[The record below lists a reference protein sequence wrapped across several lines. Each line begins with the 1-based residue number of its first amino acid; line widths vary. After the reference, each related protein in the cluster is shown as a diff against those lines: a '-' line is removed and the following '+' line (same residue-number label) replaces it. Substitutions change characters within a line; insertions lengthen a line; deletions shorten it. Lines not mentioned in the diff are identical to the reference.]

1 MMNQRKRSILFLLF
15 TAGLFAGV
23 LFCTETT
30 QAKVKTTIKNGV
42 CTVSGKGAMTDDTS
56 YNKKIKKVIIKD
68 GVTSLPEEAF
78 AGCLKLKEISIA
90 DSVKSIGACA
100 FMQTDLREI
109 TIPNSVKKLGNSVLS
124 SCKKLTKVKMPGNVK
139 IIYGSDEYFPV
150 FQFDVDSPVKTI
162 ELTSSLN
169 LEIFMYLSA
178 ENIVVSKNDPKYT
191 SIDGL
196 LYTKDGKSLVR
207 IPNLRKKAVIADGC
221 EMCIRDRLYIV

>member
-109 TIPNSVKKLGNSVLS
+109 TIPNSVKKLRKQRFKFLQKIDKGQDAGKCKNNLWKRRVFSGLS
-124 SCKKLTKVKMPGNVK
+124 
-139 IIYGSDEYFPV
+139 I
-150 FQFDVDSPVKTI
+150 
-162 ELTSSLN
+162 
-169 LEIFMYLSA
+169 
-178 ENIVVSKNDPKYT
+178 
-191 SIDGL
+191 
-196 LYTKDGKSLVR
+196 
-207 IPNLRKKAVIADGC
+207 
-221 EMCIRDRLYIV
+221 